1 MKVKDVLKLCS
12 CKVNIFFK
20 GQFVCEVEN
29 PTHLNDVEDWVLN
42 SEVREI
48 GNYEQDSIDI
58 DSK

>member
-1 MKVKDVLKLCS
+1 MKVIDVLKLSS

-29 PTHLNDVEDWVLN
+29 STRLNDVEDWVLN

>member
-1 MKVKDVLKLCS
+1 MKVIDVLKLCS
-12 CKVNIFFK
+12 CKVNIFYK
-20 GQFVCEVEN
+20 GQFVVEVEN
-29 PTHLNDVEDWVLN
+29 STRLNDVEDWVLN